1 MKVLRPPGRGS
12 RRGKLHSDCLCDP
25 AWGRREDYARSF
37 PEDQYGESVNT
48 RSAPQPGNPA
58 HLDTFRRLE
67 AWPARLIYKSC
78 MVTGSTPGVS
88 FAGAIRTRVGVNKV
102 TVRGV
107 DGSHRDYGL
116 SAGPIVIGRDPASG
130 IHLKDSQ
137 VSWRHAVLIGDA
149 SGCVVEDLGSS
160 NGTFVGA
167 LRIQRH
173 MVHPGDRIRIGPYE
187 LLLQTVQA
195 PSPNSASERTLF
207 AAADH
212 YVRHHAGETGTSVQR
227 AVIGAGV
234 AVKEAVDVR
243 DWRAF
248 LKRLLPVSHG
258 AALYGKVELRTELM
272 AGLTVAALLVPQ
284 GIAYALLAGLP
295 PVMGLYASI
304 LPMIMYALTGS
315 GRQTS
320 VGPVT
325 MDSLMLVL
333 GLSTIATAGT
343 AAYIA
348 LAILLT
354 AVIGLSQLAMGAL
367 RLGFLVNFLSYPV
380 LAGFTSA
387 IAIITVVGQLHHL
400 MGIHQ
405 QQFPFLYEAAFDVVS
420 RVGEAN
426 PATLAIGLSCILLLL
441 GFTKLSP
448 KAPGPLTMVIV
459 CTALSFAFGLDQHG
473 VKVLGEVP
481 RGLPHPSI
489 PEFQWAQIKQLL
501 PLALTM
507 ALVGFAQTISVGKSL
522 GNKYGYDIDANR
534 ELAALGLANV
544 SSCVSQGYVVSG
556 SLGRSALNATAGAR
570 TPLAAIVTAFC
581 ILLTTVFFTPLFRY
595 LPDVTLAAI
604 LVVSSLRLIDLR
616 EIRYLFSV
624 KLTEGLLLVFTFLAT
639 LILGVMP
646 GLLSGIVASILL
658 FITLNTRPYTAILGR
673 LPNTNIFRNVEHFPE
688 AETIPG
694 LVILRIDASLYFANV
709 VFLKERIHQICRRC
723 EGELH
728 AMILDASAVNDLDSS
743 ADTALHQLSDEF
755 KKKGI
760 EFYIAGVKAPVRE
773 VMKRSGLYSTLGGD
787 HFFFTIDAA
796 VRRFQE
802 KAHKP

>member
-1 MKVLRPPGRGS
+1 M
-12 RRGKLHSDCLCDP
+12 
-25 AWGRREDYARSF
+25 
-37 PEDQYGESVNT
+37 
-48 RSAPQPGNPA
+48 
-58 HLDTFRRLE
+58 
-67 AWPARLIYKSC
+67 
-78 MVTGSTPGVS
+78 
-88 FAGAIRTRVGVNKV
+88 NKV

-116 SAGPIVIGRDPASG
+116 SAGSVTIGRDPGSN

-137 VSWRHAVLIGDA
+137 VSWKHAVLISDA
-149 SGCVVEDLGSS
+149 GGCIVEDLGSS
-160 NGTFVGA
+160 NGTFVGTS
-167 LRIQRH
+167 RVQRH
-173 MVHPGDRIRIGPYE
+173 LLHPGERIKIGPYE
-187 LLLQTVQA
+187 LMLQAVQV

-212 YVRHHAGETGTSVQR
+212 YVRHHEEERGASAQDVASKTGIAAQV
-227 AVIGAGV
+227 V
-234 AVKEAVDVR
+234 EVR
-243 DWRAF
+243 DWRAL
-248 LKRLLPVSHG
+248 LKRLLPVLNG
-258 AALYGKVELRTELM
+258 RALYGKFELRTELM

-325 MDSLMLVL
+325 VDSLMLVL

-348 LAILLT
+348 LATLLT
-354 AVIGLSQLAMGAL
+354 AVIGVSQLAMGAL

-387 IAIITVVGQLHHL
+387 VAIITALGQLHHL
-400 MGIHQ
+400 LGIHQ
-405 QQFPFLYEAAFDVVS
+405 AQFPYLYEAVFDVLS
-420 RVGEAN
+420 RTSETN
-426 PATLAIGLSCILLLL
+426 LATLAIGLSCILLLL

-448 KAPGPLTMVIV
+448 KAPGPLTMVAV
-459 CTALSFAFGLDQHG
+459 ATALSFAFGLDQHG
-473 VKVLGEVP
+473 VKVLGDIP
-481 RGLPHPSI
+481 RGLPELTLPDL
-489 PEFQWAQIKQLL
+489 EWAQIKQLL

-507 ALVGFAQTISVGKSL
+507 GLVGFAQTISVGKSL

-534 ELAALGLANV
+534 ELTALGLANV
-544 SSCVSQGYVVSG
+544 SSSVSQGYVVSG

-570 TPLAAIVTAFC
+570 TPLAAIVSALC
-581 ILLTTVFFTPLFRY
+581 ILLTALFFTPLFRY

-604 LVVSSLRLIDLR
+604 LVVSSLRLIDTR
-616 EIRYLFSV
+616 EIRYLFNV
-624 KLTEGLLLVFTFLAT
+624 KITEGLLLVFTFLAT
-639 LILGVMP
+639 LSFGVMQ
-646 GLLSGIVASILL
+646 GLLLGIVASILL

-673 LPNTNIFRNVEHFPE
+673 LPSTNIFRNVEHFPE

-709 VFLKERIHQICRRC
+709 VFLKERIHEICRRY
-723 EGELH
+723 EGELR
-728 AMILDASAVNDLDSS
+728 ALILDASAVNDLDSS

-755 KKKGI
+755 KKQGI

-773 VMKRSGLYSTLGGD
+773 VMQRSGLYSTLGGD

-796 VRRFQE
+796 VRRFLDKSRE
-802 KAHKP
+802 AGRRIVDP

>member
-1 MKVLRPPGRGS
+1 M
-12 RRGKLHSDCLCDP
+12 
-25 AWGRREDYARSF
+25 
-37 PEDQYGESVNT
+37 
-48 RSAPQPGNPA
+48 
-58 HLDTFRRLE
+58 
-67 AWPARLIYKSC
+67 
-78 MVTGSTPGVS
+78 
-88 FAGAIRTRVGVNKV
+88 NKV

-116 SAGPIVIGRDPASG
+116 TTGSLVIGRDPASA

-137 VSWRHAVLIGDA
+137 VSWKHAVLISDTQ
-149 SGCVVEDLGSS
+149 GCVIEDLGSS
-160 NGTFVGA
+160 NGTFVGPH
-167 LRIQRH
+167 RIQRH
-173 MVHPGDRIRIGPYE
+173 VVHPGERIKIGPYE
-187 LLLQTVQA
+187 LLLQAVQV

-212 YVRHHAGETGTSVQR
+212 YVQHHEEEQDASVQR
-227 AVIGAGV
+227 AVQKAGV
-234 AVKEAVDVR
+234 VKEVTDAPDGR
-243 DWRAF
+243 TT
-248 LKRLLPVSHG
+248 LKRLLPILGGEAV
-258 AALYGKVELRTELM
+258 YGKFEPRKEVL
-272 AGLTVAALLVPQ
+272 AGITVAALLVPQ

-320 VGPVT
+320 TGPVT
-325 MDSLMLVL
+325 VDSLMLVL
-333 GLSTIATAGT
+333 GLSAIATAGT
-343 AAYIA
+343 TAYIA

-354 AVIGLSQLAMGAL
+354 AIIGVSQLLMGAL

-380 LAGFTSA
+380 LAGFTSGV
-387 IAIITVVGQLHHL
+387 AIITVLGQVHHIL
-400 MGIHQ
+400 GIPQ
-405 QQFPFLYEAAFDVVS
+405 QQFPILYEAVFDVIS
-420 RVGEAN
+420 RAEETN
-426 PATLAIGLSCILLLL
+426 LATLAIGLSCILLLL

-459 CTALSFAFGLDQHG
+459 CTALSFVFGLDQRG
-473 VKVLGEVP
+473 VDVLGEIP
-481 RGLPHPSI
+481 RGLP
-489 PEFQWAQIKQLL
+489 EFGLPQFDWGQIKRLL

-507 ALVGFAQTISVGKSL
+507 ALVGFAQTVSVGKSL

-534 ELAALGLANV
+534 ELTALGLANI
-544 SSCVSQGYVVSG
+544 SASVSQGYAVSG

-570 TPLAAIVTAFC
+570 TPFAAIVAALC
-581 ILLTTVFFTPLFRY
+581 VLLIALFFTPLFHY

-604 LVVSSLRLIDLR
+604 LVVSSLRLIDTR
-616 EIRYLFSV
+616 EIRYLFNV
-624 KLTEGLLLVFTFLAT
+624 KITEGLLLVFTFLST
-639 LILGVMP
+639 LVFGVMP
-646 GLLSGIVASILL
+646 GLLLGIVASILL

-709 VFLKERIHQICRRC
+709 VFLKERLHEICRRY
-723 EGELH
+723 EGELQ
-728 AMILDASAVNDLDSS
+728 ALILDASAVNDLDSS

-760 EFYIAGVKAPVRE
+760 TFYIAGVKAPVRE
-773 VMKRSGLYSTLGGD
+773 VMKRSGLYTALGGD

-802 KAHKP
+802 RAGPTSLKVATPR